1 MLVVRLVGLLVAI
14 ALGVCVVAWLVTGER
29 KWLKFAWTLFRIA
42 LSVVVV
48 FLVLLFGERLL
59 AL

>member
-29 KWLKFAWTLFRIA
+29 KWLKVAWTLFRIA
-42 LSVVVV
+42 LSVVVL

-59 AL
+59 TL

>member
-1 MLVVRLVGLLVAI
+1 MLLIRVVGLLVAI
-14 ALGVCVVAWLVTGER
+14 ALGVCVAVWLMTGER
-29 KWLKFAWTLFRIA
+29 KWLTFAWKLFRVA
-42 LSVVVV
+42 LLVVVV

>member
-1 MLVVRLVGLLVAI
+1 VLVVRLVGLLVAI

-29 KWLKFAWTLFRIA
+29 KWLKVAWTLFRIA
-42 LSVVVV
+42 LSVVVL

-59 AL
+59 TL

>member
-1 MLVVRLVGLLVAI
+1 VLVVRLVGLLVAI

-42 LSVVVV
+42 LSVVVL

-59 AL
+59 TL

>member
-29 KWLKFAWTLFRIA
+29 KWLKYAWTLFRIA